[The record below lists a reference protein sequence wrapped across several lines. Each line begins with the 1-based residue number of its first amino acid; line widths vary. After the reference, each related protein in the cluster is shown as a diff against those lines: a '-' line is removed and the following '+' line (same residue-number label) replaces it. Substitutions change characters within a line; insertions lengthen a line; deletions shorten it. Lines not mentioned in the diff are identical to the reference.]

1 MKCSSYLKMTFTV
14 AMVMTIPILITGC
27 ASSSNSKETASEK
40 TKASQVPPLPAGV
53 TLHKDKDIQGVWLAP
68 GFNFKGYD
76 TLSIDATSFKA
87 VERPNEVK
95 ERTAAI
101 AAVRW
106 QLVESIGATKL
117 FGTVSINPLAPGAH
131 GLRLANTIIE
141 YEKGGGAGRYFAGIY
156 GAGMPVI
163 KVRGEVF
170 DGEKLVC
177 VYEIK
182 RSGESAGAWMVGGFM
197 SDLGVQAS
205 DVRDLATDLADFMK
219 RVAAK
224 QSLDSDS
231 SPHKS

>member
-1 MKCSSYLKMTFTV
+1 MNKSHSLRAKLVV
-14 AMVMTIPILITGC
+14 AAALVIPMLMTGC
-27 ASSSNSKETASEK
+27 ASSKSDSAKNLKPE
-40 TKASQVPPLPAGV
+40 VPPLPAGV
-53 TLHKDKDIQGVWLAP
+53 TLRKDKDIQGVWLAP

-76 TLSIDATSFKA
+76 TLSIEETSFKA
-87 VERPNEVK
+87 IERPNEVK

-106 QLVESIGATKL
+106 QLVESITATKL
-117 FGTVSINPLAPGAH
+117 FNTVTINPLTPGTR

-170 DGEKLVC
+170 DGETLVC

-182 RSGESAGAWMVGGFM
+182 RSGESAGAWMAGGFM

-205 DVRDLATDLADFMK
+205 DVRDLALDLAEFMK
-219 RVAAK
+219 RVAAR
-224 QSLDSDS
+224 
-231 SPHKS
+231 